1 MEEKKNENILIIDKE
16 GLIMEQGK
24 FFPDNISGS
33 LYDIMSKAK
42 EIFGYEEDMIS
53 ISINFENNDIPIL
66 SRKDIDKI
74 ICAIIN
80 KKG

>member
-1 MEEKKNENILIIDKE
+1 MEEKNENILIIDKE
-16 GLIMEQGK
+16 GLIMEQEK

-53 ISINFENNDIPIL
+53 ISINFENNDIPL
-66 SRKDIDKI
+66 LTKKDTDKI

-80 KKG
+80 KKV

>member
-42 EIFGYEEDMIS
+42 EIFDYEEDMIS

-66 SRKDIDKI
+66 
-74 ICAIIN
+74 
-80 KKG
+80 

>member
-1 MEEKKNENILIIDKE
+1 MEEKNENILIIDKE

>member
-1 MEEKKNENILIIDKE
+1 MEEKNENILIIDKE

-53 ISINFENNDIPIL
+53 ISINFENNDIPL
-66 SRKDIDKI
+66 LTKKDTDKI

>member
-1 MEEKKNENILIIDKE
+1 
-16 GLIMEQGK
+16 MEQGK